1 MNDKQMQALIKKMEK
16 QGKQKAKPSRW
27 QDPTLAA
34 TQLDPEEKVETAKEM
49 FQEMKRREF

>member
-1 MNDKQMQALIKKMEK
+1 MNEKQMQALIKKMEK
-16 QGKQKAKPSRW
+16 SAKPKAKARW

-34 TQLDPEEKVETAKEM
+34 TQLDPEEKVESAKEI

>member
-1 MNDKQMQALIKKMEK
+1 MNEKQLQALIKKMEK
-16 QGKQKAKPSRW
+16 QGKAKAKPARW

-34 TQLDPEEKVETAKEM
+34 TQKDPEEKVESAKEI

>member
-1 MNDKQMQALIKKMEK
+1 MQALIKKMEK

-34 TQLDPEEKVETAKEM
+34 TQKDPEEKVEAAKEI

>member
-16 QGKQKAKPSRW
+16 QGKQKAKPARW

-34 TQLDPEEKVETAKEM
+34 TQKDPEEKVEAAKEI